1 MPLALK
7 EIWDTPRIRAEA
19 NSIENN
25 LRKTTRKLM
34 ILERQYRLKKM
45 ELLARMEA
53 YEERLKWLGPG
64 INWVCTNIMDCATP
78 AANWQK
84 QFQNICSDALS
95 GRIRKRNLMGGI
107 TEG

>member
-1 MPLALK
+1 MHLALR
-7 EIWDTPRIRAEA
+7 EIWDIQRIRAEA

-53 YEERLKWLGPG
+53 YEERLKWL
-64 INWVCTNIMDCATP
+64 
-78 AANWQK
+78 
-84 QFQNICSDALS
+84 SEEL
-95 GRIRKRNLMGGI
+95 
-107 TEG
+107 E